1 MKQELESKQEKLDER
16 KERILREANE
26 EARKIL
32 ADAKEYADQTMKMFH
47 KFQKDHVDTAAIE
60 KERQNLIQRSLHFH
74 FLKSHDAITYMYK

>member
-1 MKQELESKQEKLDER
+1 MESKQEKLNEQRD
-16 KERILREANE
+16 RIIRQANE
-26 EARKIL
+26 EAHAVLRE
-32 ADAKEYADQTMKMFH
+32 AKEYADQTMKMFH